1 MSSIPARS
9 FENEAIPGLEEDEVA
24 TRVVREELKLLA
36 TVQDALGSGA
46 SANMSALRGREL
58 DDARL
63 LELREDVAV
72 AKPEDLPAL
81 FEQMHHLGSLRAQR
95 GKGVAG
101 SVDAKN
107 PYFGHLRLEEG
118 GKRRDILIGAKSY
131 VDSSSGIKIVD
142 WRQAPVSRIYYR
154 YREGDDYEETLGGR
168 PVEGM
173 VLARRGV
180 AISDGK
186 LVRVSSPQGTFVCGD
201 DGRWKRLDAFSA
213 RLRTERPAKSDP
225 AQADGKSQRHAPG
238 DKHLPAIASMLDAAQ
253 FELITRPGAGLI
265 AIQGSA
271 GSGKTTVGL
280 HRIAYLAFA
289 DPQRFRA
296 DRMMVVVPHEAL
308 MHFVARVLPSLG
320 VEGVPISTFP
330 RFARRLL
337 PELFPKLP
345 HHYHDD
351 TPPVVLRA
359 KNHPAMLRAIH
370 TYVERL
376 HEELDQRVERTME
389 KWPSGHNVVTAWKA
403 TRWTGAP
410 ASSSSGDARGGRDE
424 VVPDQRVTTFAQ
436 WLAGKRALDGA
447 GNASTLPAV
456 TRGAIERLGQELRT
470 RARAVMAAWDEILTS
485 RELLT
490 ETFRGSKDFGSAQL
504 DRVHEWCVRQA
515 RVRAE
520 GERDGETASI
530 DHEDVPILLRLW
542 QVMRGPLSGPD
553 GSPIRMAHL
562 FIDEVQDHSPLELR
576 VLLDLATKDRSITL
590 AGDSAQRMLDD
601 DDTRGEFDWKGL
613 LAELGM
619 AATTLEPLKVSYR
632 STAEITT
639 FARGVLGP
647 YAHEAEPITT
657 RRGPPVELFTFASVG
672 ESVAFL
678 ADALKQLAQ
687 DEPYANVALVA
698 RFPQQADVIYEG
710 LERAEVPRVRRVA
723 KQDFSWEPGFDVTD
737 VRQTKGLEFDEVILL
752 ETTATS
758 YPETS
763 QARHALYV
771 GATRAAHQ
779 LWCIASDKPSPV
791 VTAALE
797 TAPAELA
804 VDGGLGNSG
813 AASNGAG

>member
-1 MSSIPARS
+1 MSPTIARS
-9 FENEAIPGLEEDEVA
+9 YENEAIPGLEEDEA
-24 TRVVREELKLLA
+24 GSRVVREELKLLS
-36 TVQDALGSGA
+36 TVQAALGTGA
-46 SANMSALRGREL
+46 TANMSAIRGRES

-81 FEQMHHLGSLRAQR
+81 FEQMHHLGALRAQR
-95 GKGVAG
+95 GKGIAG
-101 SVDAKN
+101 SIDAKN
-107 PYFGHLRLEEG
+107 PYFGHLRLEED

-154 YREGDDYEETLGGR
+154 YREADDYEETLGGR
-168 PVEGM
+168 TVEGV

-180 AISDGK
+180 AIADGE
-186 LVRVSSPQGTFVCGD
+186 LLRVSSPQGSFVRGT

-213 RLRTERPAKSDP
+213 RLRTDRVENKGPGAEGQKAPRA
-225 AQADGKSQRHAPG
+225 HAHSAG

-289 DPQRFRA
+289 DPQRFRT

-320 VEGVPISTFP
+320 VDGVPISTFP
-330 RFARRLL
+330 RFARRLM
-337 PELFPKLP
+337 PELFPRLP
-345 HHYHDD
+345 HHFHDD
-351 TPPVVLRA
+351 TPPAVLRA
-359 KNHPAMLRAIH
+359 KTHPAMLRAVH
-370 TYVERL
+370 TYAARL
-376 HEELDQRVERTME
+376 HDELDQRVVRSME
-389 KWPSGHNVVTAWKA
+389 KWPAGNLVVAAWNA
-403 TRWTGAP
+403 TRTAGAP
-410 ASSSSGDARGGRDE
+410 ASSQEGRGVREDP
-424 VVPDQRVTTFAQ
+424 VLDQRVTAFAQ
-436 WLAGKRALDGA
+436 WLGGKRTLEGA
-447 GNASTLPAV
+447 GVAATLPAV
-456 TRGAIERLGQELRT
+456 TRGAVERLGQELRG
-470 RARAVMAAWDEILTS
+470 RARAVTSAWDELLTS
-485 RELLT
+485 REMLA
-490 ETFRGSKDFGSAQL
+490 ESFRGAKDMGSTQL
-504 DRVHEWCVRQA
+504 DRVHEWSVRQA

-520 GERDGETASI
+520 GERDGEMPSI
-530 DHEDVPILLRLW
+530 DAEDVPILLRLW
-542 QVMRGPLSGPD
+542 QVMRGPLPGVD

-562 FIDEVQDHSPLELR
+562 FIDEVQDHSPVELR

-601 DDTRGEFDWKGL
+601 DDGRGEFDWKGL
-613 LAELGM
+613 LGELGM

-657 RRGPPVELFTFASVG
+657 RRGPPVELFNFASVG

-763 QARHALYV
+763 PARHALYV

-791 VTAALE
+791 VTAALVE
-797 TAPAELA
+797 PSAVAEPL
-804 VDGGLGNSG
+804 
-813 AASNGAG
+813 